1 MNITFFGPLT
11 DITGSTMV
19 AMDDIPDTD
28 SLRRRLEETYPG
40 LQDRQ
45 FVISVDNKVVR
56 ENTPLQGS
64 SSVALLPPFS
74 GG

>member
-11 DITGSTMV
+11 DITGATRV
-19 AMDDIPDTD
+19 VLEGIPDTD
-28 SLRRRLEETYPG
+28 SLRRQLEEKFPG
-40 LQDRQ
+40 LQDRK

-56 ENTPLQGS
+56 DNAPLQGS
-64 SSVALLPPFS
+64 SEVALLPPFS